1 MEQSKNKM
9 RSFDLGKMIRSNAM
23 PFNLGLTIAA
33 VIVNCLLLYIML
45 SINSYSAFSKTVF
58 IVINIIIL
66 LLMLGLNAV
75 VFYFI
80 KTRQIRLF
88 QIGTVFLVILLIIS
102 APGAFITMKVNKNVN
117 KVINTSGT
125 QTQSVTTSI
134 VVYGSDIA
142 DVDALNGKMLGI
154 VPDTTYATKASEQLS
169 EKEVQVTNVE
179 FDSFSTLLLALVGG
193 EVDAAALP
201 GNYQTMYAN
210 EAGLEDKIDNFH
222 SLLDFESV
230 VKNDVKDSSG
240 KDLTTE
246 PFSVLILGNADG
258 NTDAIIVASFNPVSM
273 RLTMTSI
280 ARDSWVPICGK
291 GSNKINAAYAYGGV
305 SCVMKTVEDLLDIEI
320 DFYFMANF
328 KGVVEIVDAIGGI
341 VVNNPYEFVGQDS
354 STERGHKTVWI
365 PAGENVPLNGEQALA
380 FARER
385 KLYAS
390 GDFQRQRN
398 QQQVIS
404 AILTKALRVRDL
416 NTMLKMLDAAGDN
429 IETNISTDQLIDL
442 FNYVIKKVDRWKYSD
457 EHPERVIDIVGSRVT
472 GYNSSV
478 WSDAAGV
485 ALSIV
490 VPYEG
495 SIADNRAAFLRN
507 MWQDKTTKQL
517 RSMVLDASYEYT
529 TPTVSNETYS
539 EAIKQSDTPPSYWCS
554 ITGGTYESGTCA
566 CPVGTQFISEKGC
579 QEVQTDF
586 TKLTDEASCIA
597 GSGKWSYDTNTCYSA
612 CPSGYVESTYGYCS
626 VNTCSKDNPKGCL
639 DEVACKASGNEWK
652 DNYCT
657 APQVCDASHLNRC
670 DNESACTAAGGSW
683 DGSTCGQPKSNEQK
697 ACEASG
703 SGGTWKDGKCVCNDS
718 NQQWNASS
726 GKCEVKTENKCSTSN
741 LNACKDE
748 ASCKALGTDKYVW
761 DSSSK
766 TCKAKS
772 SQQLACEAA
781 SSGGKW
787 DAAANKCNCPSG
799 TTVQSDGSCK
809 VNQTS
814 KPENTCSAENPGG
827 CKDQTSCEK
836 VGKYWYN
843 NTCNANPQPQQPTCS
858 KDNLSACTSES
869 VCSGAG
875 LNWWDGACHIE
886 SKPVPEVSPEQK
898 CRNEGKVWYNGACH
912 ASMSDACISNG
923 LVEHNGTCISAEE
936 KACYNKNGTWVN
948 GSCVVPSPDTEL
960 PSEAKGCMN
969 TGGSWDASN
978 NVCHC
983 LDGYT
988 WDGTGCVIASNDS
1001 QTGETPSI
1009 AMSFFANKPSKRISA
1024 PMSYR
1029 NIDFSMI
1036 KRINF

>member
-230 VKNDVKDSSG
+230 VKNDIKDSSG

-597 GSGKWSYDTNTCYSA
+597 GSGK
-612 CPSGYVESTYGYCS
+612 
-626 VNTCSKDNPKGCL
+626 
-639 DEVACKASGNEWK
+639 
-652 DNYCT
+652 
-657 APQVCDASHLNRC
+657 
-670 DNESACTAAGGSW
+670 
-683 DGSTCGQPKSNEQK
+683 
-697 ACEASG
+697 
-703 SGGTWKDGKCVCNDS
+703 
-718 NQQWNASS
+718 
-726 GKCEVKTENKCSTSN
+726 CEVKTENKCSTSN

-898 CRNEGKVWYNGACH
+898 CQNENKVWYNGACH

-936 KACYNKNGTWVN
+936 K
-948 GSCVVPSPDTEL
+948 
-960 PSEAKGCMN
+960 GCMN

-988 WDGTGCVIASNDS
+988 WDGSGCVIASNDS

-1009 AMSFFANKPSKRISA
+1009 AMSFFANKPSKRISV